1 VESPNATPTGPQ
13 GTGGEETP
21 STLWERVKR
30 LLIGPPRDLADRSIY
45 HRLSLIPF
53 LAWVGLGADGLSSSA
68 YGPEEAFR
76 TLREHT
82 YLAVLLA
89 ALMGTTVLVISKA
102 YSRIIEA
109 FPHGGGGYLV
119 ATKLL
124 GARAGVVSGSAL
136 LVDYVLTIAISIA
149 AAGDAIFS
157 MLPMELHGMKMPIEV
172 GLIGILIV
180 LNLRGVRESVIALAP
195 VFLLF
200 LVTHA
205 ILIGGGLLATFSR
218 WDDALVEVGSGFSGG
233 YSAIG
238 LGGMLLLFV
247 HAYSLGGGTYTGIEA
262 VSNGIAIMRE
272 PKVETAKRTM
282 VYMGISLAITA
293 SGLLLCYLL
302 WSVRPVEGKT
312 MNAVFVERF
321 IETVPLGTAF
331 VMLTLLSEGA
341 LLVVAAQAGFVD
353 GPRVLSNMAI
363 DSWVPRR
370 FGALSDRLTTQNGI
384 LLMGVASLGALV
396 YTRGDVRHLVVM
408 YSINVFVTFSLSM
421 LGMVRHTW
429 KADTGS
435 TGRHLALFVTGLVF
449 CLTILMITVWEKFSQ
464 GGWVTLV
471 VTGGV
476 VILCFLIRRHYA
488 TVSLKLMQLYRELS
502 DVPRLTSEKGAE
514 PSPSDPVAAVLVSA
528 YSGLGLHTLL
538 STQRGFPGHFKGIVF
553 VSVGVIDS
561 REFKGEETVAAL
573 RSNVKEHLAKYVDF
587 AHGQRIPACHRFAI
601 GTDAVEV
608 AEDLC
613 LQVATEFPRVTFFA
627 GRVLFERERWYQ
639 NILHN
644 ETAFAVQRRLQW
656 AGKTV
661 VVVPARVT

>member
-1 VESPNATPTGPQ
+1 VEAPNATPSGPE
-13 GTGGEETP
+13 GTGGERTP
-21 STLWERVKR
+21 STLWERVTR
-30 LLIGPPRDLADRSIY
+30 FLIGPPRDLADRSIY

-76 TLREHT
+76 TLQSHT
-82 YLAVLLA
+82 YLAVVLA
-89 ALMGTTVLVISKA
+89 ALMATTVLVISKA

-109 FPHGGGGYLV
+109 FPHGGGGYVV

-124 GARAGVVSGSAL
+124 GPRAGVVSGSAL

-149 AAGDAIFS
+149 ASGDALFS
-157 MLPMELHGMKMPIEV
+157 MLPVEMHGMKMPIEV
-172 GLIGILIV
+172 GFIAILIV

-195 VFLLF
+195 VFMLF

-205 ILIGGGLLATFSR
+205 ILIGGGLIATFTR
-218 WDDALVEVGSGFSGG
+218 WDDTLVAVGSGFSGG
-233 YSAIG
+233 YSSIG

-262 VSNGIAIMRE
+262 VSNGVAIMRE

-282 VYMGISLAITA
+282 VYMGTSLAITA

-302 WSVRPVEGKT
+302 WNVRAAEGKT
-312 MNAVFVERF
+312 MNAVFAERF
-321 IETVPLGTAF
+321 IETVPLGRAF
-331 VMLTLLSEGA
+331 VVLTLLSEGA
-341 LLVVAAQAGFVD
+341 ILVVAAQAGFVD
-353 GPRVLSNMAI
+353 GPRVLANMAV

-421 LGMVRHTW
+421 LGMVRHSW
-429 KADTGS
+429 KAGPE
-435 TGRHLALFVTGLVF
+435 GRPRQLALFATGLVF
-449 CLTILMITVWEKFSQ
+449 CLTILVITVWEKFTQ
-464 GGWVTLV
+464 GGWVTLA

-476 VILCFLIRRHYA
+476 VLLCFFIRRHYA

-502 DVPRLTSEKGAE
+502 DVQPLTTEKGAE
-514 PSPSDPVAAVLVSA
+514 PNPAEPVAAVLVSA

-538 STQRGFPGHFKGIVF
+538 ATQRGFPGHFKGMVF

-573 RSNVKEHLAKYVDF
+573 RSNVEEQLAKYVAF
-587 AHGQRIPACHRFAI
+587 AQGQRIPACHRFAI

-613 LQVATEFPRVTFFA
+613 LQVAKEFPRVTFFA
-627 GRVLFERERWYQ
+627 GRVLFEREKWYQ

>member
-1 VESPNATPTGPQ
+1 MEPHSATPPGPE
-13 GTGGEETP
+13 GTGGEKTP
-21 STLWERVKR
+21 STLWERVTR
-30 LLIGPPRDLADRSIY
+30 LLTGPPRDLADRSIY

-76 TLREHT
+76 TLGEHT
-82 YLAVLLA
+82 YLAVMLA
-89 ALMGTTVLVISKA
+89 VLMATTVLVISAA
-102 YSRIIEA
+102 YSRIIEQ
-109 FPHGGGGYLV
+109 FPHGGGGYVV

-124 GARAGVVSGSAL
+124 GRRAGVVSGSAL

-149 AAGDAIFS
+149 AAGDALFS
-157 MLPMELHGMKMPIEV
+157 MLPAEMHGMKMTVEV
-172 GLIGILIV
+172 ACIAILIV

-195 VFLLF
+195 VFMVF
-200 LVTHA
+200 LATHA
-205 ILIGGGLLATFSR
+205 ILIGGGLLATFTR
-218 WDDALVEVGSGFSGG
+218 WDDTFREVGSGFSGG
-233 YSAIG
+233 ASSIG
-238 LGGMLLLFV
+238 IGAMLLLFV

-262 VSNGIAIMRE
+262 VSNGVAIMRE

-282 VYMGISLAITA
+282 VYMGTSLAITA

-302 WSVRPVEGKT
+302 WNVRSVEGKT
-312 MNAVFVERF
+312 MNAVFAERF

-331 VMLTLLSEGA
+331 VVLTLLSEGA

-353 GPRVLSNMAI
+353 GPRVLANMAV

-370 FGALSDRLTTQNGI
+370 FSALSDRLTTQNGI
-384 LLMGVASLGALV
+384 LLMGAASLGALV

-421 LGMVRHTW
+421 LGMLRHTW
-429 KADTGS
+429 NSGAD
-435 TGRHLALFVTGLVF
+435 RKRKHLALFVTGFVF
-449 CLTILMITVWEKFSQ
+449 CVTILSITVWEKFSQ

-471 VTGGV
+471 VTGV
-476 VILCFLIRRHYA
+476 VVGACFLIRRHYA
-488 TVSLKLMQLYRELS
+488 TVSLKLAQLYRELA
-502 DVPRLTSEKGAE
+502 DTPRLTTERGTE
-514 PSPSDPVAAVLVSA
+514 PAPADAVAAVLVSG

-538 STQRGFPGHFKGIVF
+538 STQRCFPNHFRGVVF

-561 REFKGEETVAAL
+561 REFKGEETLSAL
-573 RSNVKEHLAKYVDF
+573 RGNVEGHLAKYVEF
-587 AHGQRIPACHRFAI
+587 AHGLRIPACYRYAI

-613 LQVATEFPRVTFFA
+613 MKVAEEFPRVTFFA
-627 GRVLFERERWYQ
+627 GRVLFQRERWYQ
-639 NILHN
+639 NLLHN

-661 VVVPARVT
+661 VVIPARVP